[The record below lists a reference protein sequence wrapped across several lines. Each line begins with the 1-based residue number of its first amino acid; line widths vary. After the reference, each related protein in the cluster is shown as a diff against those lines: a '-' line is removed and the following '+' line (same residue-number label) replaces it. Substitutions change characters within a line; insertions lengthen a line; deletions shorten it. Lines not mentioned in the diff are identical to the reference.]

1 TPGKG
6 DPGEP
11 MAGDFTA
18 DSRPIPPTARRVRR
32 AYHAARTYPGPVP
45 RISAGRASALP
56 WRGVRRPGGP
66 LPRQP
71 GARQARAGVNRPH
84 IRAHET
90 PAALRFMHRGDAQF
104 PQQADGFSVRP
115 GVSTFSGQG
124 AYRNVGQVVN
134 LRPIVNRPGAG
145 PWKLFRCSRQHGR
158 YRVPL
163 DVMNHALKLRIVA
176 NQPIIAL
183 ILPEWLASE
192 SQHSVALPGSES
204 FERLHHLGNCL
215 QWSHQE
221 MNVVRHNDKRME
233 LIGPLVP

>member
-1 TPGKG
+1 MGGGWRLSAINSSREGGACFSLP
-6 DPGEP
+6 
-11 MAGDFTA
+11 AG
-18 DSRPIPPTARRVRR
+18 
-32 AYHAARTYPGPVP
+32 
-45 RISAGRASALP
+45 
-56 WRGVRRPGGP
+56 
-66 LPRQP
+66 
-71 GARQARAGVNRPH
+71 
-84 IRAHET
+84 
-90 PAALRFMHRGDAQF
+90 
-104 PQQADGFSVRP
+104 
-115 GVSTFSGQG
+115 
-124 AYRNVGQVVN
+124 
-134 LRPIVNRPGAG
+134 LRPALEFLHFQGRGHIEMWGRLSTCGRLSIGLA
-145 PWKLFRCSRQHGR
+145 LDHGNSSGVPASPAVT

-233 LIGPLVP
+233 LI